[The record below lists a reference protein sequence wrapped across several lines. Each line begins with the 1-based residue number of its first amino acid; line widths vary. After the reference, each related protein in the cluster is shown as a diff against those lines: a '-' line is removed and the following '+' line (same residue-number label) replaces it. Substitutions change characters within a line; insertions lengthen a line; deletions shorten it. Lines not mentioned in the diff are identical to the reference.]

1 MIKVR
6 KVAKNVTFRPFE
18 VRHFINQ
25 IEIGLNNEST
35 CFMAVSSILLREQ
48 VTPPPPQPP
57 SDKIKKEMGS
67 TFFLMLTLG

>member
-35 CFMAVSSILLREQ
+35 SLMAVSSILLREQ
-48 VTPPPPQPP
+48 VTPLPP
-57 SDKIKKEMGS
+57 SDKIKKKEMGS
-67 TFFLMLTLG
+67 IFFLMLTLG